1 MGKAW
6 EIDSHTFSIKFFFS
20 IRFSSCGSS
29 CGKCMGFLISSPQHG
44 KKQENPSNRKSL
56 ENWFTRKSYKT
67 HCMWRTREFGTHTLP
82 ISMGAF
88 FPLDSHPMVYFII
101 CEIHGRLGNWYP
113 FFPQSMGTFLPLNSH
128 LMVYFTTWEM
138 YGFSH
143 QFLIAQENAAKSTL

>member
-1 MGKAW
+1 
-6 EIDSHTFSIKFFFS
+6 
-20 IRFSSCGSS
+20 
-29 CGKCMGFLISSPQHG
+29 
-44 KKQENPSNRKSL
+44 
-56 ENWFTRKSYKT
+56 
-67 HCMWRTREFGTHTLP
+67 MWRTREIGTHTLP

-113 FFPQSMGTFLPLNSH
+113 FFPQSVGTFLPLNSH

-143 QFLIAQENAAKSTL
+143 QFLIAQENAAKSTSYPKILTKSAATMVFGRKVSQGSNFKKDSQCWGRNYDVRITNLFHNFIFLTQKCP